1 LWEEE
6 SGGIVLFVFGRAG
19 FQGLC
24 AVGSHFCSRRE
35 GKGREGKRREGY
47 GGSARTDI
55 SAEAEAATERALR
68 GNRIPCFLPHYCFL
82 PFGVCCSAQEA
93 AEETATGF
101 GVWI

>member
-6 SGGIVLFVFGRAG
+6 SEGIVLFAFGRGG
-19 FQGLC
+19 FQGCVQLR
-24 AVGSHFCSRRE
+24 AIFVVE
-35 GKGREGKRREGY
+35 GKGREGKGRGGY

-93 AEETATGF
+93 AEETATAF